1 MAHKAETNQKKGRKG
16 MLDNYEICNTL
27 GDDNMKYDI
36 SYSETEVTEV

>member
-16 MLDNYEICNTL
+16 MLDNYEICNML